1 MGEPIQSD
9 LTEPNFSFTSAKLS
23 VGSTWRK
30 IVWLFRFTRTYCEQ
44 VLLDMFIDLLYSM
57 PRCFLLCFYSI
68 FYSFLFNFFSQF
80 HTFTGAP
87 STHYNTFTYKN
98 YLYIPA
104 EVKSITWSTKESH
117 TDEKCFFFIYFVWE
131 TILIVSTADLNV
143 PNLPSIALE
152 SS

>member
-1 MGEPIQSD
+1 MLFIIQ
-9 LTEPNFSFTSAKLS
+9 FFIQFFTQ
-23 VGSTWRK
+23 
-30 IVWLFRFTRTYCEQ
+30 FFT
-44 VLLDMFIDLLYSM
+44 
-57 PRCFLLCFYSI
+57 
-68 FYSFLFNFFSQF
+68 QF
-80 HTFTGAP
+80 HSFTGAP

-117 TDEKCFFFIYFVWE
+117 TDENYFFFIYFVWE

-143 PNLPSIALE
+143 PNLPPSIALE